1 MKDRGRTESNFEQEW
16 REALD
21 QASVTPPAT
30 VWNNVDR
37 GLAYAELSVYKS
49 KQLYYKWA
57 VAAVVLL
64 AISLSAFQYMYFQN
78 RNSNQIARVIDVN
91 APDDLVS
98 EKMRLLIPNRASNN
112 INSGIADVFIAKA
125 NSKEKSA
132 LIVNSNEESV
142 NFELF
147 QVENLALKGSNI
159 QANLKGL
166 ELRSI
171 PVYSSNILMKKK
183 DDEERYWAGLDMGSS
198 SFNPNFQSSGNSLL
212 SNSLSANSGAFS
224 LAANE
229 EIDTQSPSLLE
240 GMRAGET
247 VSLGVNFGIQL
258 AKRWSLESGV
268 QYARSGATTQT
279 NVVIQSSRIQEVLPA
294 TSQAKSLNQFS
305 SVVASEAVIE
315 YDYRDVDLRNEFQ
328 FTSIP
333 VTAGYKL
340 IEGKLQV
347 ELNAGLITNFY
358 MGNRL
363 TSDDSKIAE
372 VTIGPGDQSPYRGV
386 SFSGLAG
393 LQVGYRVMKR
403 FDLLIQPNYRQGI
416 NDLTKDGTNFSTTP
430 SGFGLLTG
438 LRYNFN

>member
-1 MKDRGRTESNFEQEW
+1 MKDPGSTDSNFEQEW

-37 GLAYAELSVYKS
+37 GLAYAEISVYKS

-57 VAAVVLL
+57 VAAVVLI
-64 AISLSAFQYMYFQN
+64 AVSLSAFQYLYFQDLL
-78 RNSNQIARVIDVN
+78 SDQTARVIDVN

-98 EKMRLLIPNRASNN
+98 EKLNLIIPNRSNTKLN
-112 INSGIADVFIAKA
+112 IGKSNAV
-125 NSKEKSA
+125 NLQSKSEEKNTAA
-132 LIVNSNEESV
+132 LTIGEVSNI
-142 NFELF
+142 FELLL
-147 QVENLALKGSNI
+147 VDNLAIESSNI
-159 QANLKGL
+159 QANLNGP

-171 PVYSSNILMKKK
+171 PVYTSNLLMKKK
-183 DDEERYWAGLDMGSS
+183 DESERYWAGVDMGSA
-198 SFNPNFQSSGNSLL
+198 SFNPNFQSDGNSLL

-224 LAANE
+224 LADNE
-229 EIDTQSPSLLE
+229 VIDTQSPSVLE
-240 GMRAGET
+240 GMTAGET
-247 VSLGVNFGIQL
+247 VSLGVNFGIHL

-294 TSQAKSLNQFS
+294 TSQAKALNQFS
-305 SVVASEAVIE
+305 SVVASESVIE
-315 YDYRDVDLRNEFQ
+315 YDYRDVNLRNEFQ